1 VCVYMDA
8 HDTLGRSNFMHIPV
22 LLILARG
29 ARPLRTPNCGQIMSI
44 RLFNSAFD
52 DVPKLKLNF
61 VCVNILLS
69 FR

>member
-1 VCVYMDA
+1 
-8 HDTLGRSNFMHIPV
+8 MHIPV

-52 DVPKLKLNF
+52 DVPELKLNF
-61 VCVNILLS
+61 VCVNTLLS